1 MEGPLDRHATT
12 ASELKERLEAERT
25 TRSLLV
31 YRDGEGHQRILALVP
46 EREKVT
52 VGRGPAADLRLAWD
66 REVSRAHAE
75 LEQVGGAWTVSDDG
89 LSTNGT
95 YRNDERVRG
104 RIRLKDGD
112 QLRFGKTIVAY
123 RAPEITEGDTTVLP
137 EDSPSLP
144 ITQTQHNVLI
154 ALCRPLRDNP
164 YATPATNSQISSEI
178 HLGVDAIKVHLRSL
192 YRRLGIESLPQN
204 EKRARLAELAIHRGL
219 ISEKELDG

>member
-1 MEGPLDRHATT
+1 MNRHMTT
-12 ASELKERLEAERT
+12 ASELKERLEAERIA
-25 TRSLLV
+25 RALLV
-31 YRDGEGHQRILALVP
+31 YRDGEGHQRLLALQP
-46 EREKVT
+46 ELQKVT

-112 QLRFGKTIVAY
+112 QLRFGKTLVAF
-123 RAPEITEGDTTVLP
+123 REPVIAEGDTTMLP
-137 EDSPSLP
+137 EESPQLP
-144 ITQTQHNVLI
+144 ITQTQHSVLI

-192 YRRLGIESLPQN
+192 YRRMGIETLPQN

-219 ISEKELDG
+219 IHEKEL

>member
-1 MEGPLDRHATT
+1 MNRHTTT
-12 ASELKERLEAERT
+12 ASELKERLEAERMA
-25 TRSLLV
+25 RALLV
-31 YRDGEGHQRILALVP
+31 YRDGEGHQRILALP
-46 EREKVT
+46 QEPQKIT
-52 VGRGPAADLRLAWD
+52 VGRGPAAGLRLAWD

-112 QLRFGKTIVAY
+112 QLRFGKTLVAF
-123 RAPEITEGDTTVLP
+123 REPVVTEGDTTFLP
-137 EDSPSLP
+137 EETPSLP
-144 ITQTQHNVLI
+144 ITATQHTVLI

-192 YRRLGIESLPQN
+192 YRRMGIETLPQN

-219 ISEKELDG
+219 ISDKEL

>member
-1 MEGPLDRHATT
+1 MNRHSTT
-12 ASELKERLEAERT
+12 ASELKERLEAERMA
-25 TRSLLV
+25 RALLV
-31 YRDGEGHQRILALVP
+31 YRDGEGHQRILALP
-46 EREKVT
+46 PDLQKVT

-75 LEQVGGAWTVSDDG
+75 VEQVGGAWTVSDDG

-104 RIRLKDGD
+104 RVRLKDGD
-112 QLRFGKTIVAY
+112 QLRFGKTLVAF
-123 RAPEITEGDTTVLP
+123 REPVVSEGDTTFLP
-137 EDSPSLP
+137 DETPSLP
-144 ITQTQHNVLI
+144 ITATQHSVLV

-192 YRRLGIESLPQN
+192 YRRMGIETLPQN

-219 ISEKELDG
+219 ISDKEL

>member
-1 MEGPLDRHATT
+1 MNRHSTT
-12 ASELKERLEAERT
+12 ASELKDRLEAERMA
-25 TRSLLV
+25 RALLV
-31 YRDGEGHQRILALVP
+31 YRDGEGHQRILALPP
-46 EREKVT
+46 ELQKVT

-75 LEQVGGAWTVSDDG
+75 VEQVGGAWTVSDDG

-95 YRNDERVRG
+95 YCNDERVRG

-112 QLRFGKTIVAY
+112 QLRFGKTLVAF
-123 RAPEITEGDTTVLP
+123 REPVVTEGDTTFLP
-137 EDSPSLP
+137 EETPSLP
-144 ITQTQHNVLI
+144 ITATQHNVLI

-192 YRRLGIESLPQN
+192 YRRMGIETLPQN

-219 ISEKELDG
+219 INAKELDS

>member
-1 MEGPLDRHATT
+1 MNRHMTT
-12 ASELKERLEAERT
+12 ASELKERLEAERIA
-25 TRSLLV
+25 RALLV
-31 YRDGEGHQRILALVP
+31 YRDGEGHQRILALQP
-46 EREKVT
+46 ELQKVT

-112 QLRFGKTIVAY
+112 QLRFGKTLVAF
-123 RAPEITEGDTTVLP
+123 REPVITEGDTTVLP
-137 EDSPSLP
+137 DETPSLP
-144 ITQTQHNVLI
+144 ITQTQHSVLV

-192 YRRLGIESLPQN
+192 YKRMGIETLPQN
-204 EKRARLAELAIHRGL
+204 EKRARLAELALHRGL
-219 ISEKELDG
+219 INEKEL